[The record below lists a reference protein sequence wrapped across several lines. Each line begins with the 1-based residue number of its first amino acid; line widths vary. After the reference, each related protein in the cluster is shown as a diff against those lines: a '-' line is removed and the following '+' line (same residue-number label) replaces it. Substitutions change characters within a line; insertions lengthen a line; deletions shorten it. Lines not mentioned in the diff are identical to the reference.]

1 MVTSLT
7 SAPIIGHH
15 KRFHAPVTKT
25 DNRRNSVINMHRVIK
40 TYMTISDI
48 DLDVLSPIYR
58 NEVMK
63 DIVNLLIQN
72 PCSWIPSTD
81 ACRSK

>member
-1 MVTSLT
+1 
-7 SAPIIGHH
+7 
-15 KRFHAPVTKT
+15 
-25 DNRRNSVINMHRVIK
+25 MHRVMK

-81 ACRSK
+81 ACRTK